1 MADRQTVAFTKPQV
15 QQLRKL
21 LHVTRDET
29 AGGGGR
35 RPRPAASSAYNGQFA
50 VTDITDY
57 SPLQEEPP
65 GSISDYKL
73 KMLGGQ
79 AHFLNRVNT
88 VAERE
93 EVEFEWES
101 ETEKY
106 LVLEFSLDGATV
118 VVEEKVLTLAET
130 QAALGA
136 DEGRLVIA
144 KLTLADS
151 RITVEQIQFGSA
163 TVVSSGYNGMFKVT
177 DTTDY
182 SPLFEEPPGAVTYQV
197 TIAAGIAQCES
208 KFVSVAIEE
217 DMELTTQTG
226 YLTLEFDVDVE
237 DGAIT
242 QEYKLETLG
251 NVTADL
257 DLYKGRCIIAQIEK
271 PDDRL
276 VITQLQHNIALVSI
290 RTPEVPEEEEE

>member
-1 MADRQTVAFTKPQV
+1 MADRRTVAFTRPQV
-15 QQLRKL
+15 QQLRTL

-29 AGGGGR
+29 APSVR
-35 RPRPAASSAYNGQFA
+35 RRTAAGVSTKYSGQFA
-50 VTDITDY
+50 VTDLTDY
-57 SPLQEEPP
+57 SPLSEEPP
-65 GSISDYKL
+65 GSISAYKL

-93 EVEFEWES
+93 EVEFEWEG

-151 RITVEQIQFGSA
+151 RMTVEQIQFGSA
-163 TVVSSGYNGMFKVT
+163 TVVSRAKAFYIARTTARTADKTYTVDIYTGYTATGTIDVVNRIET
-177 DTTDY
+177 
-182 SPLFEEPPGAVTYQV
+182 GAVMITPNLNDTETVDQLPDGTNLAV
-197 TIAAGIAQCES
+197 TSRTFTAEVEGDPP
-208 KFVSVAIEE
+208 VVRYYPIEHVG
-217 DMELTTQTG
+217 L
-226 YLTLEFDVDVE
+226 
-237 DGAIT
+237 I
-242 QEYKLETLG
+242 
-251 NVTADL
+251 
-257 DLYKGRCIIAQIEK
+257 
-271 PDDRL
+271 
-276 VITQLQHNIALVSI
+276 
-290 RTPEVPEEEEE
+290 

>member
-1 MADRQTVAFTKPQV
+1 MADRRTVAFTRPQV
-15 QQLRKL
+15 QQLRTL

-29 AGGGGR
+29 AGGGVR
-35 RPRPAASSAYNGQFA
+35 RRTAAGVSTKYSGQFA

-57 SPLQEEPP
+57 SPLDDDPP
-65 GSISDYKL
+65 GEVEYKL
-73 KMLGGQ
+73 NMLGGQ

-101 ETEKY
+101 ETVKY

-151 RITVEQIQFGSA
+151 RVTVEQIQFGSA
-163 TVVSSGYNGMFKVT
+163 TVVSRAKAFYIARTTARTADKTYTVDIYTGYTATG
-177 DTTDY
+177 
-182 SPLFEEPPGAVTYQV
+182 
-197 TIAAGIAQCES
+197 TID
-208 KFVSVAIEE
+208 VANRIEE
-217 DMELTTQTG
+217 NAVMITPNLNDTAT
-226 YLTLEFDVDVE
+226 VDQLPNGTNLAVMVGNYANPDYDPE
-237 DGAIT
+237 NPEAEPERIT
-242 QEYKLETLG
+242 RYFP
-251 NVTADL
+251 
-257 DLYKGRCIIAQIEK
+257 IEHVG
-271 PDDRL
+271 L
-276 VITQLQHNIALVSI
+276 I
-290 RTPEVPEEEEE
+290 